1 MTDCEDKP
9 LKSEL
14 KRKAL
19 DLLSRREHSIYEL
32 VEKLRRHAPDTE
44 KELFDELVSE
54 LIALGYLSEPR
65 YAEMLIR
72 SRVSKGYGPSR
83 VRQEL
88 QQKRVSRE
96 LISLSLEACD
106 VDWFELAKEVRE
118 RRFGLSEFEGDQK
131 LRAKQQRFLFSRGFS
146 SDQVQYAMS
155 CEE

>member
-1 MTDCEDKP
+1 MTDFDDKP
-9 LKSEL
+9 LRNEL

-32 VEKLRRHAPDTE
+32 IEKLRRHAPDTD
-44 KELFDELVSE
+44 KEVFDELVSE
-54 LIALGYLSEPR
+54 LIDLGYLSESR

-88 QQKRVSRE
+88 QQKRLSRE
-96 LISLSLEACD
+96 LISLSLEGCE
-106 VDWFELAKEVRE
+106 VDWFELARQVRE
-118 RRFGLSEFEGDQK
+118 RRFGLSEIEGDQK

>member
-1 MTDCEDKP
+1 MTDFDDKP
-9 LKSEL
+9 LRNEL

-32 VEKLRRHAPDTE
+32 IEKLRRHAPETE
-44 KELFDELVSE
+44 KEVFDDLVSE
-54 LIALGYLSEPR
+54 LIDLGYLSETR

-118 RRFGLSEFEGDQK
+118 RRFGLLEFGSDQK
-131 LRAKQQRFLFSRGFS
+131 LRAKQQRFLFGRGFN